1 MKNVKQLGG
10 SIWGDIRR
18 IDGVL
23 HARYVYHYVLL
34 LIVAIIVFLFGQSF
48 YTDKV
53 YKNYQA
59 DDSVEFRIVRNM
71 KYNMSFEA
79 QDSSLSSFR
88 LKVNSDRTRLSSS
101 DKVHVVI
108 YDSEDNKIYEADTYL
123 YKADRNYVKVD
134 VDGLSLE
141 KG

>member
-23 HARYVYHYVLL
+23 HTRYVYHYVLL

-108 YDSEDNKIYEADTYL
+108 YDSEDNKIYEDDTYL
-123 YKADRNYVKVD
+123 YKP
-134 VDGLSLE
+134 
-141 KG
+141 